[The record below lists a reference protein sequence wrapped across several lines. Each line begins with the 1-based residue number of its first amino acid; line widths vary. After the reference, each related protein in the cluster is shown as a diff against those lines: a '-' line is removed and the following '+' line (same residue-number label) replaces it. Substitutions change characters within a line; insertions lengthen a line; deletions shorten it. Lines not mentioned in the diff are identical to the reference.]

1 MVFLPQVQIG
11 QGPANIFVNL
21 ALCFVIR
28 EVGKLLIQIVRVNS
42 NGLVYFKEFDPELTS
57 ELIWNALVDD
67 CVAYLVSLTLRQSPL
82 LVKHLEPV
90 FVAKQI
96 GVHVAIVVS
105 KVASLAEL
113 FC

>member
-1 MVFLPQVQIG
+1 M
-11 QGPANIFVNL
+11 
-21 ALCFVIR
+21 
-28 EVGKLLIQIVRVNS
+28 NS